1 VAAIDVTQ
9 VVDFTG
15 GINFRAD
22 QFQLAN
28 NESPGMLNVEID
40 PRGGVFSRAG
50 YQKKNATAISFD
62 GDWKPKGLYNYK
74 FTGNPQIMLTTAFQ
88 DAATP
93 VDGAIYYSS
102 GGNFTYLDSAL
113 NTHLA
118 VKSSNGAGMTQW
130 EQTMYFALGR
140 SATQMY
146 KWTNGDTYATAL
158 TASGPTWQ
166 PYQLPV
172 GGYMPR
178 AELTIAHANKLFVAN
193 TYENGTAY
201 KNRLRWSHESSP
213 ENWFQDDYIDII
225 AGGEGIRGLQI
236 VDGQLLIFK
245 PKAIYL
251 LMGYDAD
258 SFQLVELTTVLGID
272 YPQQATAGS
281 GGVYFFDYP
290 NGLYFY
296 DRNGIQDLFSRIRPI
311 ILNNEVNSGYT
322 DTITLSFVRNRLW
335 VSMPYRNS
343 LQGSP
348 PDYASVNFIFDPTIG
363 AGGAYMMFQT
373 APWFTDDT
381 SPAIDGF
388 GLVSGC
394 DWRDENDNPF
404 YLLISPY
411 DAYPHVMAV
420 DDYSYTLDNAPDT
433 FSGFFGTSYTTSWFE
448 DKAYVQLKTFI
459 RPYYVFKEVSQ
470 QTIIRLNVYRNY
482 NETNQ
487 YGGTRAI
494 TLSPINSGS
503 VYSQDGSGGVY
514 VLGPPEG
521 VTPDPL
527 PANAGIYDA
536 NVEGA
541 TIKRK
546 GVSRLGKGYSI
557 QLEFIGPDDSTDNTN
572 NPGRKWG
579 LNSIAY
585 KFKRRKI
592 RSN

>member
-1 VAAIDVTQ
+1 
-9 VVDFTG
+9 
-15 GINFRAD
+15 
-22 QFQLAN
+22 
-28 NESPGMLNVEID
+28 
-40 PRGGVFSRAG
+40 
-50 YQKKNATAISFD
+50 
-62 GDWKPKGLYNYK
+62 
-74 FTGNPQIMLTTAFQ
+74 
-88 DAATP
+88 
-93 VDGAIYYSS
+93 
-102 GGNFTYLDSAL
+102 
-113 NTHLA
+113 
-118 VKSSNGAGMTQW
+118 MTQW
-130 EQTMYFALGR
+130 EQSMYFALGR
-140 SATQMY
+140 NATQMY
-146 KWTNGDTYATAL
+146 KWTEGDTYATAL
-158 TASGPTWQ
+158 AASGPTWQ

-193 TYENGTAY
+193 TYEDGAAY

-225 AGGEGIRGLQI
+225 AGGDGIRGMQI

-245 PKAIYL
+245 PKAVYL

-272 YPQQATAGS
+272 TPQQAAAGS

-290 NGLYFY
+290 NGLFFY

-311 ILNNEVNSGYT
+311 ILNNEVNSART
-322 DTITLSFVRNRLW
+322 DQITLSFIRNRLW
-335 VSMPYRNS
+335 VSMPYRNT

-348 PDYASVNFIFDPTIG
+348 PDYPSVNFIFDPTIG
-363 AGGAYMMFQT
+363 PGGAYSMFQT
-373 APWFTDDT
+373 APWFTDVT

-394 DWRDENDNPF
+394 DWRDADDNPY

-411 DAYPHVMAV
+411 GSYAHVMGV
-420 DDYSYTLDNAPDT
+420 DDYSYTLDDAPNT

-470 QTIIRLNVYRNY
+470 QTLIRLNVYRNY
-482 NETNQ
+482 NESQQ

-494 TLSPINSGS
+494 SLAPISVGS
-503 VYSQDGSGGVY
+503 VYSEDGSGGEY

-521 VTPDPL
+521 ETPDPL
-527 PANAGIYDA
+527 PALAGVYDA
-536 NVEGA
+536 SVEGA

-557 QLEFIGPDDSTDNTN
+557 QLEFIGPDDSTDNLN